1 MESAIQPNR
10 SVLGSRIR
18 DPRTL
23 VRTEGRQAESR
34 RLQILEREV
43 GRMGDRDLGHDL
55 GHLSARQ
62 EEQFELR
69 IVGEHLELSGDPDRL
84 VYDCVDPVAQVV
96 DVAVPLLRDE
106 VEALQTPAPEIQPS
120 NDGEGLLD
128 RLGRWYDRTTQSLD
142 VQARIDL
149 YKDRLARASEHIIHL
164 IVVFMLQTVVFPLL
178 FMWVGWRLLRALIAA
193 L

>member
-1 MESAIQPNR
+1 MNLALLALFIRFAVPVV
-10 SVLGSRIR
+10 VLLN
-18 DPRTL
+18 D
-23 VRTEGRQAESR
+23 
-34 RLQILEREV
+34 
-43 GRMGDRDLGHDL
+43 
-55 GHLSARQ
+55 
-62 EEQFELR
+62 
-69 IVGEHLELSGDPDRL
+69 L
-84 VYDCVDPVAQVV
+84 VYAGFLEARYQASQVALEQT
-96 DVAVPLLRDE
+96 RDE